1 MKNNRWNIRRMR
13 SKRVFRWRISVRA
26 VSLIRCPLLANIQSG
41 NEVTMAYPGGKAG
54 SGAYQK
60 IINQVPPHRVY
71 IEPFLGAG
79 AVMRHKRPAQIS
91 YGLDIDSTVVQAWQ
105 AALSAGTAQNCEPA
119 PAGAPIAFPFDAGHQ
134 FTPGLIVEK
143 RDAISFLRSYDWQG
157 DEFVYCDPPYLKR
170 DIDGRPVRKSQAD
183 IYAHEFYTIEL
194 HTRLLKTLRVL
205 PCPVAIS
212 GYWSQLYH
220 DLLPGWRTINFQSS
234 TRGGSMATEWVW
246 MNYPEPD
253 ELHDYR
259 YLGDNFRQRERFN
272 RIRKNMLAKLARM
285 DQLERFAILSS
296 IAEFRDWRR

>member
-1 MKNNRWNIRRMR
+1 
-13 SKRVFRWRISVRA
+13 
-26 VSLIRCPLLANIQSG
+26 
-41 NEVTMAYPGGKAG
+41 
-54 SGAYQK
+54 
-60 IINQVPPHRVY
+60 
-71 IEPFLGAG
+71 
-79 AVMRHKRPAQIS
+79 
-91 YGLDIDSTVVQAWQ
+91 
-105 AALSAGTAQNCEPA
+105 
-119 PAGAPIAFPFDAGHQ
+119 
-134 FTPGLIVEK
+134 
-143 RDAISFLRSYDWQG
+143 
-157 DEFVYCDPPYLKR
+157 
-170 DIDGRPVRKSQAD
+170 
-183 IYAHEFYTIEL
+183 
-194 HTRLLKTLRVL
+194 
-205 PCPVAIS
+205 VAIS